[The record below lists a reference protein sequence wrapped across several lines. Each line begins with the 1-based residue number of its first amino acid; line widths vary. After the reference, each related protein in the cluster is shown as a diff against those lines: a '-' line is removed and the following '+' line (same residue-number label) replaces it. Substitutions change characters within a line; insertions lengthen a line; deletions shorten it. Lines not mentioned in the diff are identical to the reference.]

1 VSFLF
6 APAESPRSWFQR
18 QGANR
23 AREGAKRREF
33 AGNDGKH
40 HACGHSPETSANL
53 GITRGWILSRLQ
65 AIAIAA
71 EDAGKFGP
79 ANRALELLAK
89 LRGDLIE
96 RTETNVKA
104 VHVVISSVD
113 VEDLTR
119 EPQPERLSLGTHFL
133 SQRLS
138 RCCAATT
145 SRSLFPAQSRKRLVG
160 LSGGSSAVVRPR
172 SGWES

>member
-1 VSFLF
+1 
-6 APAESPRSWFQR
+6 
-18 QGANR
+18 
-23 AREGAKRREF
+23 
-33 AGNDGKH
+33 
-40 HACGHSPETSANL
+40 L

-113 VEDLTR
+113 VEDLT
-119 EPQPERLSLGTHFL
+119 
-133 SQRLS
+133 
-138 RCCAATT
+138 
-145 SRSLFPAQSRKRLVG
+145 
-160 LSGGSSAVVRPR
+160 
-172 SGWES
+172 